1 MLQGRK
7 LGRRTGRRRLMVAL
21 GMSAALVLACQG
33 APATRSPSPSQ
44 APSESATAPVTPSP
58 TGSGVASASPSA
70 STRAEGGPW
79 QAAGSIPITDLD
91 ALRAVVLAD
100 GRVLVV
106 GTAFHGAGTD
116 TPTTSPGAALYDPTT
131 SAWRT
136 TTPLNLPRYDFAMVT
151 LQDGQVLV
159 TGGLTGPGLGG
170 GGSLQSRLQSF
181 SSTYSFDPGAGKE
194 TWTKVGLLN
203 TARTGPAAA
212 LLSDGRVLVAGGYY
226 RDDPGSSGDLSNG
239 IVQADVIP
247 DVTGRA
253 LATAEVFDPATGRW
267 TQTGSLHYARF
278 DAQAVTLGDGRVLIV
293 GSADGP
299 NRGVSGVAS
308 AAYTSA
314 ELYDPKTGRFSL
326 AAALPAL
333 PRAAFAK
340 LGLVLPEGD
349 PSIDSPGS
357 LVALPDGGAML
368 VGQSASWK
376 HQGEITRSFRYTAGT
391 SRWTEI
397 DQAWALVNDLGTGIW
412 SGTGWRRWGA
422 DAAVVRLKD
431 GNILVAGG
439 SDEQD
444 SPTAQASLYDPASTD
459 LTNLTNMPGARQNAM
474 AVALPDDSALILS
487 GWTTTPSGD
496 PEFTTSA
503 LRYVPSP

>member
-1 MLQGRK
+1 
-7 LGRRTGRRRLMVAL
+7 MVAL

-33 APATRSPSPSQ
+33 APASLSPSPSQ
-44 APSESATAPVTPSP
+44 APSGSATAPVTPSP
-58 TGSGVASASPSA
+58 TGSGVASASPIA
-70 STRAEGGPW
+70 SSTGASGPW

-106 GTAFHGAGTD
+106 GTAFHSAGTD

-131 SAWRT
+131 STWRT

-151 LQDGQVLV
+151 LQDGRVLV

-181 SSTYSFDPGAGKE
+181 SSTYLFDPGAGKE

-253 LATAEVFDPATGRW
+253 LATVEVFDPATGRW

-299 NRGVSGVAS
+299 NGGVSGVAS

-326 AAALPAL
+326 TAALPAL

-340 LGLVLPEGD
+340 LGLVLPDGD
-349 PSIDSPGS
+349 PTIDSPGS

-368 VGQSASWK
+368 IGQSASWK
-376 HQGEITRSFRYTAGT
+376 HQGEITRSFRYAVGT
-391 SRWTEI
+391 GRWTEI
-397 DQAWALVNDLGTGIW
+397 DQAWALVNENTGIW
-412 SGTGWRRWGA
+412 SGTGWARWGA
-422 DAAVVRLKD
+422 NAAVVSLKGGD
-431 GNILVAGG
+431 ILVAGG
-439 SDEQD
+439 YDEQD
-444 SPTAQASLYDPASTD
+444 APTVRATLYDPASTD
-459 LTNLTNMPGARQNAM
+459 LTGLTNMPDARQGSV
-474 AVALPDDSALILS
+474 AVALPDGSALVLG
-487 GWTTTPSGD
+487 GWRATTDGGS
-496 PEFTTSA
+496 EFTTSA